1 MLTLSKV
8 YFYFF
13 LKTYICFLKW
23 LNNSNRCTK
32 INLATLRRVQFMCR
46 KQQKR
51 YGPAI
56 TPEIPFITAPYSWY
70 RFIKAVGDRRTS
82 RSFHRRQKEVSK
94 NSVKTHFLMILLNFF
109 FFFALTCSLPLHSQS
124 TFFFTLHISHIWWV
138 SYIVYQIYASF
149 QAGEPFL
156 DFYMLSI
163 CLWKLKYPAT
173 ACRLLSGFT
182 TQLSLP
188 YRYIGVCNF

>member
-109 FFFALTCSLPLHSQS
+109 FFCFDMQS
-124 TFFFTLHISHIWWV
+124 STPFS
-138 SYIVYQIYASF
+138 
-149 QAGEPFL
+149 EPFL
-156 DFYMLSI
+156 FHPSHFTYMMGFVHRIPNI
-163 CLWKLKYPAT
+163 CIISSWRTFPGFLHAFD
-173 ACRLLSGFT
+173 LL
-182 TQLSLP
+182 
-188 YRYIGVCNF
+188 VKA

>member
-109 FFFALTCSLPLHSQS
+109 FFLLWHAVFHSILRALSFSPFTFHIYDGFRTSYTKYMHHFKLENLSWIFTCFRFACESLNIQLQP
-124 TFFFTLHISHIWWV
+124 V
-138 SYIVYQIYASF
+138 
-149 QAGEPFL
+149 
-156 DFYMLSI
+156 DF
-163 CLWKLKYPAT
+163 
-173 ACRLLSGFT
+173 
-182 TQLSLP
+182 
-188 YRYIGVCNF
+188 